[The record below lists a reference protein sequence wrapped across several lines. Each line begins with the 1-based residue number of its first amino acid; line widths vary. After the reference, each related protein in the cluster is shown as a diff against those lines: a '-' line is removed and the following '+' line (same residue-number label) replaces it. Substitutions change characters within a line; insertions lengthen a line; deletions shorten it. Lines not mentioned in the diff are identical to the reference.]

1 MKSSIGVVLT
11 EFYGDDE
18 YVNRRSEI
26 VKYDKKYKVNMF
38 DGEELKDSIDFSDVN
53 MYDIEDI
60 AENWVLGVNN

>member
-1 MKSSIGVVLT
+1 MKNGVGLVLT

-18 YVNRRSEI
+18 YASRRSEI
-26 VKYDKKYKVNMF
+26 VKYDKKYKVNLF
-38 DGEELKDSIDFSDVN
+38 EGEQLKDSIDFSDAN